1 MIVTET
7 RYVNGREFTLTR
19 SDSGRYVV
27 RDGVSYE
34 EALDPAGLGRTYE
47 EGDQIPERD
56 DAEAIL
62 SIILGGEE

>member
-7 RYVNGREFTLTR
+7 QYVNGREFTVTR

-34 EALDPAGLGRTYE
+34 EAYDPAETNRTYT
-47 EGDQIPERD
+47 EGDPIPVRD
-56 DAEAIL
+56 DAEAML
-62 SIILGGEE
+62 SIILGGAE